1 MLHAMLNTAIKAVRQ
16 AGREMIRAQQR
27 RHDLRVETK
36 GAKDFVSEVDRDIET
51 MLIELLSRAYPTHA
65 FLGEETGGQVA
76 KRSGSDYEWVI
87 DPLDGTTN
95 FLHGHPQYSISLAL
109 RKEGRLFLGLVY
121 DPLRDELFTAQRGK
135 GAYLNNQRLRVSGP
149 ISLTDTL
156 LATGFPFKY
165 QQHIDAYLSM
175 FKALFPHVA
184 DMRRMGS
191 AALDLAY
198 VAAGRVDG
206 FWEFGLQPWDI
217 AAGVLLVEEAGGLIT
232 DFNGGYDYFTSGN
245 LVAGNAKVLKG
256 ILQTIQPHLPADLK
270 R

>member
-1 MLHAMLNTAIKAVRQ
+1 MLHAMLNTAIKAARQ

-27 RHDLRVETK
+27 RQDLRVETK
-36 GAKDFVSEVDRDIET
+36 GAKDFVSEVDRNTEI
-51 MLIELLSRAYPTHA
+51 MLIETLGKAYPTHS
-65 FLGEETGGQVA
+65 FLGEETGGQA
-76 KRSGSDYEWVI
+76 GRRGTSEYEWII

-95 FLHGHPQYSISLAL
+95 FLHGHPQYSISIAL
-109 RKEGRLFLGLVY
+109 RKEGRLFLGLIY
-121 DPLRDELFTAQRGK
+121 DPLRDELFTAQRGQ

-149 ISLTDTL
+149 ISITDTL

-165 QQHIDAYLSM
+165 HEHIDAYLNM

-206 FWEFGLQPWDI
+206 FWELGLQPWDI
-217 AAGVLLVEEAGGLIT
+217 AAGVLLVEEAGGLVS
-232 DFNGGYDYFTSGN
+232 DFSGGYDYFSTGN

-256 ILQTIQPHLPADLK
+256 ILKTIQPHLPEGLK